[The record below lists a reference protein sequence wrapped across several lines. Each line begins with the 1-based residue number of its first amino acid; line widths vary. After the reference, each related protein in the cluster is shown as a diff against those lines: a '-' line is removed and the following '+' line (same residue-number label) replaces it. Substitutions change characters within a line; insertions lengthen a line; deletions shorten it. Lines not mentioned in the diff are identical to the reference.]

1 MKITNIQNLECKK
14 EEIRCNNI
22 TKLYNMI
29 NYDNVTKENME
40 KIIHIADKLLMINKK
55 ILIIGDSGCG
65 KQTHYLN

>member
-1 MKITNIQNLECKK
+1 
-14 EEIRCNNI
+14 
-22 TKLYNMI
+22 MI